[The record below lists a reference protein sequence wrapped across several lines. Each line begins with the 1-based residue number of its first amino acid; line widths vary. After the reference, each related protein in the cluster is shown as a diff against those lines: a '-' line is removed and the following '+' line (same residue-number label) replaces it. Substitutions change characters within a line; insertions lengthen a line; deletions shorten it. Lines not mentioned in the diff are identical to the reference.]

1 MRQRLLLVPAAL
13 LATLAFLVGC
23 SSGDEPSADEDA
35 PLATPQGEGEF
46 VPPPSQPSDPLDIET
61 YRVCV
66 DLSSQPDELLVRE
79 EFLSPSEDV
88 TLRSVEAIGADGVTL
103 VDSWVTPAQRDQGGV
118 IDSFPPSEIVLADG
132 YRWDEREQTAG
143 AALEGGSSY
152 HLFVH
157 LSRAKRASIDGVR
170 IAYTSGGE
178 DYETGTTNKYVFGG
192 GC

>member
-1 MRQRLLLVPAAL
+1 MRQRLLVLPATVV
-13 LATLAFLVGC
+13 ATLALLVGC
-23 SSGDEPSADEDA
+23 SSGDEPSAEEET

-46 VPPPSQPSDPLDIET
+46 VPPPSQPTDPLDIET

-66 DLSSQPDELLVRE
+66 DLSDQPDELLVRE
-79 EFLSPSEDV
+79 EFLSPTDDV
-88 TLRSVEAIGADGVTL
+88 TIASVEAIGAQGLTL

-118 IDSFPPSEIVLADG
+118 IDSFPPTAIVLGEG
-132 YRWDEREQTAG
+132 YRWDDREEAG
-143 AALEGGSSY
+143 GATLEGGSSY

-157 LSRAKRASIDGVR
+157 LSREQQASIDGVR
-170 IAYTSGGE
+170 IGYTSDGE